1 MACLESLST
10 TIRMAVKP
18 VDEGS
23 CSMNS
28 MEMEFQGF
36 SGMGSC
42 QVRVYSSRGSGQV
55 RTKADEGEGQG
66 AGQGISPAG
75 VETDW
80 IQRQGG
86 QALIPCIG
94 SGQGDGV
101 GDRQRLE

>member
-1 MACLESLST
+1 M
-10 TIRMAVKP
+10 
-18 VDEGS
+18 
-23 CSMNS
+23 
-28 MEMEFQGF
+28 
-36 SGMGSC
+36 
-42 QVRVYSSRGSGQV
+42 
-55 RTKADEGEGQG
+55 KADKGEGQR

-86 QALIPCIG
+86 QALIPCVG

>member
-1 MACLESLST
+1 VSEANASLIASDSVIALEHFAHRNKVCSSAWHMEHLG
-10 TIRMAVKP
+10 
-18 VDEGS
+18 EGY
-23 CSMNS
+23 
-28 MEMEFQGF
+28 
-36 SGMGSC
+36 C
-42 QVRVYSSRGSGQV
+42 QVRVYSGKGSGQV
-55 RTKADEGEGQG
+55 RTETDEGEGQR

-86 QALIPCIG
+86 RALIPCVG